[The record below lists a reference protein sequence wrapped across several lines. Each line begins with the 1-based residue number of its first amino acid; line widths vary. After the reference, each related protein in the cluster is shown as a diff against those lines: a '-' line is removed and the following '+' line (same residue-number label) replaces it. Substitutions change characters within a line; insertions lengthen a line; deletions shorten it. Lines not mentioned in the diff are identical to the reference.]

1 MMKILSSV
9 PERFSGWI
17 DAVAS
22 VIVALLERLNR
33 RPLVRLTETNA
44 GEFAV
49 HVDGPQ
55 SESASIF
62 QRIRI
67 GSGQLEQDL
76 QASLAK
82 TLAGSRV
89 ELTLQP
95 GQFSFRQ
102 IELPNRAGEF
112 LEGIVRAQIDRL
124 TPWHAADAAF
134 GWSKPVETS
143 TGRMTVTVAAAA
155 RTLVKPYV
163 EAIMSLGVQA
173 VTVLTSPPP
182 AADESSVPVKVL
194 EERSRHGLEICRVRH
209 ALVCT
214 LGGAGILT
222 AISIAL
228 ATVGGAYF
236 TAQHDDLSR
245 QITRARTQAG
255 VRQAADTN
263 SAASALL
270 TLEQRKYH
278 VPATVMILDAL
289 SQILPDHTY
298 VTEFR
303 IEGDKLRVIGSTRD
317 APSLIGLIE
326 QSGRFSRATFFAPT
340 TRSPSDPGER
350 FHIEAV
356 IQPSAGSSS

>member
-1 MMKILSSV
+1 MMKIFSSA
-9 PERFSGWI
+9 PEKFAGWI

-22 VIVALLERLNR
+22 FVVGWLERLNT
-33 RPLVRLTETNA
+33 RPLIRLTEIDA

-49 HVDGPQ
+49 EADVPQ
-55 SESASIF
+55 SESPLIF
-62 QRIRI
+62 QPIRLA
-67 GSGQLEQDL
+67 GGGVEQDIPDP
-76 QASLAK
+76 LAK
-82 TLAGSRV
+82 TLSGSRV
-89 ELTLQP
+89 ELILRP
-95 GQFSFRQ
+95 GHFSFRQ
-102 IELPNRAGEF
+102 IELPHRAGEF

-143 TGRMTVTVAAAA
+143 AGRMTVTVAAGA
-155 RTLVKPYV
+155 RALVKPYV
-163 EAIMSLGVQA
+163 EAIMSLGGQA
-173 VTVLTSPPP
+173 VAVLTSPP
-182 AADESSVPVKVL
+182 ASNGGSVPIKVL
-194 EERSRHGLEICRVRH
+194 EERSRHGLEIRRVRQ
-209 ALVCT
+209 ALVYT

-222 AISIAL
+222 AVSIAL
-228 ATVGGAYF
+228 AGVGGAYF

-245 QITRARTQAG
+245 QISRARTQAG
-255 VRQAADTN
+255 ARQAADSY

-270 TLEQRKYH
+270 TLEQRKH
-278 VPATVMILDAL
+278 NVPATVMILDAL
-289 SQILPDHTY
+289 SRILPDHTY
-298 VTEFR
+298 VTELR
-303 IEGDKLRVIGSTRD
+303 IEGEKLRVIGSTRD